1 MSGLEI
7 QSTGEIIASCNGNIV
22 EDAKWN
28 MNYDGN
34 NMIIESMHNNDL
46 SLIQLNNE
54 DLQRLFS
61 TIGSHKNGLE
71 ERLKRDLEKSKYS
84 NTHKTKRVRF
94 LDNSLRKTGKNKTPI
109 VVNTLSDQIREIQS
123 SPKHSSKRS
132 SAKKS
137 SAKKSSIKH
146 SSAKKSSPKRSSAK
160 HSSSPKR
167 SSPKHS
173 SRAKRS
179 STKRSSRKKKK
190 SSGIMRRTKRKSIEN
205 TIY

>member
-34 NMIIESMHNNDL
+34 NMIIESMYNNDL

-71 ERLKRDLEKSKYS
+71 ERLQRDLGKSKYS
-84 NTHKTKRVRF
+84 NVHKTKRVRF

-109 VVNTLSDQIREIQS
+109 VVNTLSDQIRELRS
-123 SPKHSSKRS
+123 SSSKRSSKRS

-160 HSSSPKR
+160 RSSPKR
-167 SSPKHS
+167 SSP
-173 SRAKRS
+173 KRS

-190 SSGIMRRTKRKSIEN
+190 SSGVMRRTKRKSIEN

>member
-54 DLQRLFS
+54 DLQRLIS
-61 TIGSHKNGLE
+61 NIGSHKSGLE
-71 ERLKRDLEKSKYS
+71 ERLQRDLGKSKYS
-84 NTHKTKRVRF
+84 NVHKTKRVRF

-109 VVNTLSDQIREIQS
+109 VVNTLSDQIRELRSS
-123 SPKHSSKRS
+123 SPKKSSPKKSSPKRSSPKKSSPKKRSPKHS

-137 SAKKSSIKH
+137 SAK
-146 SSAKKSSPKRSSAK
+146 RS
-160 HSSSPKR
+160 

-173 SRAKRS
+173 SA
-179 STKRSSRKKKK
+179 KRSSRKKKK
-190 SSGIMRRTKRKSIEN
+190 SSGVMRRTKRKSIEN

>member
-34 NMIIESMHNNDL
+34 NMIIESMYNNDL

-71 ERLKRDLEKSKYS
+71 ERLQRDLGKSKYS
-84 NTHKTKRVRF
+84 NVHKTKRVRF

-160 HSSSPKR
+160 KSSPKR
-167 SSPKHS
+167 SSAMQSSPK
-173 SRAKRS
+173 KS

-190 SSGIMRRTKRKSIEN
+190 SSGVMRRTKRKSIEN

>member
-34 NMIIESMHNNDL
+34 NMIIESMYNNDL
-46 SLIQLNNE
+46 SLIQLNNQ

-61 TIGSHKNGLE
+61 NIGSHKNELE
-71 ERLKRDLEKSKYS
+71 ERLQRDLGKQKYRS
-84 NTHKTKRVRF
+84 GPKTKRVRF
-94 LDNSLRKTGKNKTPI
+94 LDNSLRKSGKHKTPLI
-109 VVNTLSDQIREIQS
+109 VNTLSDRISMSKHSSKSKRS
-123 SPKHSSKRS
+123 SPKH
-132 SAKKS
+132 
-137 SAKKSSIKH
+137 
-146 SSAKKSSPKRSSAK
+146 
-160 HSSSPKR
+160 SSPKR

-173 SRAKRS
+173 SKSKRS
-179 STKRSSRKKKK
+179 SSPKRSSPKRSSPKRSSPKHSSGKRSSGKRSSRKKKTV
-190 SSGIMRRTKRKSIEN
+190 SSSLKRTKRKSIEN

>member
-34 NMIIESMHNNDL
+34 NMIIESMYNNDL

-71 ERLKRDLEKSKYS
+71 ERLQRDLGKSKYS
-84 NTHKTKRVRF
+84 NVHKTKRVRF

-109 VVNTLSDQIREIQS
+109 VVNTLSDQIRELRSS
-123 SPKHSSKRS
+123 SPKKSSPKKRSPKHS

-137 SAKKSSIKH
+137 SAK
-146 SSAKKSSPKRSSAK
+146 RS
-160 HSSSPKR
+160 

-173 SRAKRS
+173 SA
-179 STKRSSRKKKK
+179 KRSSRKKKK
-190 SSGIMRRTKRKSIEN
+190 SSGVMRRTKRKSIEN